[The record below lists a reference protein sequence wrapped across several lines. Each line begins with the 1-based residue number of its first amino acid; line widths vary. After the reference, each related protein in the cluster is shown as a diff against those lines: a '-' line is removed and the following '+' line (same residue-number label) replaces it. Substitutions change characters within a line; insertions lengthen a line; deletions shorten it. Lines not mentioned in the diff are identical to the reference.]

1 MKNKPHLVQKETLH
15 HHVLALM
22 ADGRVTAAEG
32 ELLSRM
38 IQAEELTTFAE
49 LESLVEVGIART

>member
-1 MKNKPHLVQKETLH
+1 MKNKPHLVQKEALH

-22 ADGRVTAAEG
+22 ADGRVTATEG

-49 LESLVEVGIART
+49 LESLVGQV

>member
-1 MKNKPHLVQKETLH
+1 
-15 HHVLALM
+15 M